1 MTLAPT
7 AGIGFKPQHADDVF
21 ACASPALWLEI
32 HPENYAVDGG
42 PRLALLD
49 ALASRFPLSLHGVS
63 LSLAGETPPDPVWL
77 RRLRTLIERTQPVL
91 VSEHL
96 AWSSWDGNYLP
107 DLLPFPRTHE
117 ALSIIVEHVDRTQ
130 TALGRRIS
138 LENPSHYLPIDGH
151 EWSETAFLS
160 ELARRTG
167 CGLLLD
173 INNVHVS
180 ARNLAADAHDYIDAF
195 PLSLV
200 TEIHLAGHA
209 FDEGLEGLLIDSH
222 DAPVATEVWDLYS
235 YTLQKTGPV
244 PTLIERDGN
253 VPSFPTLL
261 AERDIAQAILANA
274 HGRTP

>member
-21 ACASPALWLEI
+21 ACASSALWLEI

-77 RRLRTLIERTQPVL
+77 RRLRNLIERTQPVL

-107 DLLPFPRTHE
+107 DLLPFPRSHE
-117 ALSIIVEHVDRTQ
+117 ALSRIVEHVDRTQ
-130 TALGRRIS
+130 TALGQRIS
-138 LENPSHYLPIDGH
+138 LENPSHYLPLEGH
-151 EWSETAFLS
+151 DWSETDFLA
-160 ELARRTG
+160 ELAKRTG

-173 INNVHVS
+173 VNNVYVS
-180 ARNLAADAHDYIDAF
+180 AKNLGTDAHGYIDAF
-195 PLSLV
+195 PLSSV

-209 FDEGLEGLLIDSH
+209 PDEGLDGLLVDSH
-222 DAPVATEVWDLYS
+222 DAAIATEVWDLYS
-235 YTLQKTGPV
+235 YTLQKTGPM

-261 AERDIAQAILANA
+261 AEREIAQAILANA
-274 HGRTP
+274 QGRTP

>member
-21 ACASPALWLEI
+21 ACASSALWLEV

-77 RRLRTLIERTQPVL
+77 RRLRNLIERTQPVL

-96 AWSSWDGNYLP
+96 AWSSWDGTYLP
-107 DLLPFPRTHE
+107 DLLPFPRSHE
-117 ALSIIVEHVDRTQ
+117 ALLRIVEHVDRTQ
-130 TALGRRIS
+130 TALGQRIS
-138 LENPSHYLPIDGH
+138 LENPSHYLPMDGH
-151 EWSETAFLS
+151 EWSETEFLA
-160 ELARRTG
+160 ELAKRTG

-173 INNVHVS
+173 VNNVYVS
-180 ARNLAADAHDYIDAF
+180 AENLGTDAYGYIDAL
-195 PLSLV
+195 PLSSV

-209 FDEGLEGLLIDSH
+209 PDKGLDGLLIDSH
-222 DAPVATEVWDLYS
+222 DAAIATEVWDLYS
-235 YTLQKTGPV
+235 YTLQKTGPM

-261 AERDIAQAILANA
+261 AEREIAQAILANV